1 MKVKDSNQFLFED
14 VPQRRHD
21 LTRRRE
27 ERLDTQQTPKL
38 EVGVLVTLLLL
49 LHLQHTRDVTHVRCE
64 GETRDPPADMFAS
77 QAHR

>member
-14 VPQRRHD
+14 VPQRRDD

-27 ERLDTQQTPKL
+27 ERLDAQQTPKL
-38 EVGVLVTLLLL
+38 EVGVLVTLLL

-77 QAHR
+77 QVHR